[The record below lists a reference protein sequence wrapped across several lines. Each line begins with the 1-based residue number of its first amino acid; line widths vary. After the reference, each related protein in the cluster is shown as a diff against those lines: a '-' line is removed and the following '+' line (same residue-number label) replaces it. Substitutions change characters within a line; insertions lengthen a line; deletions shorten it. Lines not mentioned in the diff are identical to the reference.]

1 MRLIRFFEK
10 KQKRVLLNKLPLK
23 NVVNENRKNND
34 IKVTNEYS
42 KKKTKNKTNKP
53 RRGLSNNIVN

>member
-42 KKKTKNKTNKP
+42 KKKNKKQNKQTAA
-53 RRGLSNNIVN
+53 RIIK